1 MTTAWTAALVLVLA
15 LSVAANGW
23 LILEEREQQYVCEG
37 VQR

>member
-1 MTTAWTAALVLVLA
+1 MHTAWTAALFLVLI

-23 LILEEREQQYVCEG
+23 LILEEREQQYACEG